1 LSDEDFDDEEDD
13 EEDEEDE
20 VELSAEQKAER
31 MANIVPALPA
41 EEWGRKSEPKPRPKR
56 DVEMENG
63 AAATASSRAKVEAVP
78 TLPSRSVVDQ
88 IPSKIRPPRFAK
100 QEYDGVI
107 SESDSDDEDEVLPP
121 PGTLGRRIAEM
132 KWAEGEERGARIE
145 EIEDEDEDEAM
156 EKEFRKEKLGWEDDF
171 DEKMRQ
177 RVWGEDSRT
186 ARTGA
191 ESRSG
196 QGAAARGKNPE
207 EMEEMGQTEEM
218 EETEDVEMQEEMD
231 PDMEEE
237 FEGFLKFSRDA
248 LGINDEMWNSIIK
261 SRESRGGESATRSF
275 WWCAMLMTWRS
286 VRSEAVIRD
295 EAERGDSRSG
305 QGEAKSV
312 ICGAEQGSHC
322 NQGAGRIGWE
332 VIP

>member
-1 LSDEDFDDEEDD
+1 MSDEDFDDEEDE

-41 EEWGRKSEPKPRPKR
+41 EEWGRRSAPKPQPNS
-56 DVEMENG
+56 DIDMEKG
-63 AAATASSRAKVEAVP
+63 AVAAAPSRSKAEAVP
-78 TLPSRSVVDQ
+78 TPSSRSVVDQ

-107 SESDSDDEDEVLPP
+107 SESDSDEDDEVLPP

-132 KWAEGEERGARIE
+132 KWGEGEERGARIE
-145 EIEDEDEDEAM
+145 EIEDEDEAM
-156 EKEFRKEKLGWEDDF
+156 EKESRKEKLGWEDDF

-177 RVWGEDSRT
+177 RVWGEDSGT
-186 ARTGA
+186 AGIGPG
-191 ESRSG
+191 SRSG
-196 QGAAARGKNPE
+196 QGAAVRGENRE
-207 EMEEMGQTEEM
+207 ETEEMGQT

-261 SRESRGGESATRSF
+261 SRESRGGEWPKGLLVVCNADDSA
-275 WWCAMLMTWRS
+275 
-286 VRSEAVIRD
+286 
-295 EAERGDSRSG
+295 
-305 QGEAKSV
+305 
-312 ICGAEQGSHC
+312 
-322 NQGAGRIGWE
+322 
-332 VIP
+332 